1 MNKKF
6 NILIVDDTPE
16 NLQVLGAMLE
26 QAGYEVRIATSGP
39 EALLDAVKAPPDLI
53 LLDIMMPEM
62 DGFEVCRRLKADERL
77 RLIPVI
83 FISALGMVDQKLQA
97 FREGAVDYVTKPFQ
111 AEEVLARVN
120 THVQLAQL
128 EELRREIA
136 ARKVAEKELRK
147 LSRAV
152 EQSPASIAI
161 TDLQGNIE
169 YVNPA
174 FCRMT
179 GYTAEELL
187 GNNPRVLKTGVTT
200 AEEYRI
206 LWNTITGGGVW
217 TGEFCNKRKNGELY
231 WEKACIAPITDNE
244 GAIKQFV
251 AIKEDITALKQAE
264 EERALLEEQ
273 LQQAQKMESVGHLA
287 GGVAHDFNNIL
298 TVIHGYS
305 QIAMMEADPAQPI
318 YGQLKEIRKAAER
331 AAELTQQ
338 LLAFARKQVIAP
350 RLLDLNS
357 AIAEMLNMLQRL
369 IGEDIQLTWLPE
381 NDLWPVMM
389 DPSQVD
395 QLLANLCVNARDAID
410 NIGTVTIATLNCSL
424 NEQFCA
430 AYPDAKPGEY
440 VLLSVSDTGCGMD
453 RKTAEHIFEPFF
465 TTKEVGKGTGL
476 GLATVFGIV
485 RQNNGIITVS
495 SEPGAGTKFLIYIP
509 RHTGASRWEQKEE
522 SALPPPRGNETIL
535 LVEDDRAILD
545 LTALLLEK
553 LGYTVLK
560 ANGPTEAIRLAKEH
574 VREITLLVTDVIM
587 PEMNGKDL
595 AVSLKSSNP
604 QLLCLFMSG
613 YTADNIARHGVLE
626 GGVHFIHKPFALSA
640 LAVKVREVLD
650 RVRH

>member
-1 MNKKF
+1 MSKKF

-39 EALLDAVKAPPDLI
+39 EALQDAAKVPPDLI

-62 DGFEVCRRLKADERL
+62 DGFEVCRRLKADEGL

-120 THVQLAQL
+120 THVQLAQM

-152 EQSPASIAI
+152 EQSAASIAI

-206 LWNTITGGGVW
+206 LWSTITGGGVW

-231 WEKACIAPITDNE
+231 WERARIAPITDS
-244 GAIKQFV
+244 GGGITQFV
-251 AIKEDITALKQAE
+251 AVKEDITALKQAE
-264 EERALLEEQ
+264 EESVRLEEQ
-273 LQQAQKMESVGHLA
+273 LQQAQKMESVGRLA

-305 QIAMMEADPAQPI
+305 QIAMMAADPAQKI
-318 YGQLKEIRKAAER
+318 YGYLEEILKAAER
-331 AAELTQQ
+331 AAALTQQ
-338 LLAFARKQVIAP
+338 LLAFASKQVIAP
-350 RLLDLNS
+350 KLLDLNG
-357 AIAEMLNMLQRL
+357 AVAGMLKMLQRL

-381 NDLWPVMM
+381 KDLWPVMM

-410 NIGTVTIATLNCSL
+410 NIGSVTIATLNCSL
-424 NEQFCA
+424 DAQFCA
-430 AYPDAKPGEY
+430 AYPDAIPGEY
-440 VLLSVSDTGCGMD
+440 VLLSVSDSGCGMD
-453 RKTAEHIFEPFF
+453 EETMAKIFEPFF
-465 TTKEVGKGTGL
+465 TTKMIGKGTGL

-485 RQNNGIITVS
+485 KQNSGIITVS

-509 RHTGASRWEQKEE
+509 RHTGVPWEVQKEKT
-522 SALPPPRGNETIL
+522 AAPPPRGVETIL
-535 LVEDDRAILD
+535 LVEDDRTILN

-553 LGYTVLK
+553 QGYRVL
-560 ANGPTEAIRLAKEH
+560 ATDSPTEAVTLATEH
-574 VREITLLVTDVIM
+574 ASEIALLITDVIM
-587 PEMNGKDL
+587 PGMNGKDL
-595 AVSLKSSNP
+595 AVTLKSLTQ
-604 QLLCLFMSG
+604 QLSCLFMSG
-613 YTADNIARHGVLE
+613 YTSDTIATHGVLE
-626 GGVHFIHKPFALSA
+626 EGVHFIQKPFSLTA

-650 RVRH
+650 RA